1 MRIGFGSD
9 IHPLVAGHKLV
20 LGGVEIPYEKGLSG
34 HSDADVLVHAVCD
47 AILGA
52 ISEGDLGRHF
62 PDTDAAYRNIDS
74 MVLLREV
81 MQKAKA
87 KGFRVVNMDATVTA
101 REPRLAEY
109 IPHMRE
115 RLCEVLEVG
124 ADGVSIKAMDPEG
137 LGFSGR
143 GEGIMAQSVVLLEG
157 TRGEDPHAE
166 NL

>member
-81 MQKAKA
+81 MQKARA
-87 KGFRVVNMDATVTA
+87 KGFRVVNMDATVTT

-124 ADGVSIKAMDPEG
+124 TDGVNIKAMNPEG
-137 LGFSGR
+137 LGFLGR
-143 GEGIMAQSVVLLEG
+143 GEGIIAQSVVLLEG
-157 TRGEDPHAE
+157 TRGGDPHAE

>member
-9 IHPLVAGHKLV
+9 IHPLIEGRKLI

-52 ISEGDLGRHF
+52 ISAGDLGKHF

-74 MVLLREV
+74 MVLLRRI
-81 MQKAKA
+81 MQRAKA
-87 KGFRVVNMDATVTA
+87 KGFRIVNMDATVTA
-101 REPRLAEY
+101 KEPKLAEY
-109 IPHMRE
+109 IPRMRE
-115 RLCEVLEVG
+115 NLCEALEVG
-124 ADGVSIKAMDPEG
+124 TEGVNIKAMNPEG
-137 LGFSGR
+137 LGFCGR
-143 GEGIMAQSVVLLEG
+143 GEGMMAQTVVLVEG
-157 TRGEDPHAE
+157 RRGKDPDAE